1 MRTIKLYE
9 DFNISEDFIKE
20 LKDFCEMYLAYL
32 IDEGFEVNVINNM
45 HDTNLLLDI
54 ERVSVFNNYTEGPHG
69 TRFID
74 NSFRWSE
81 ISDHFI
87 TFYHMLSIEYNL
99 VKSKHS
105 PFGTINLR
113 EEITVGRRVG
123 WTWKNYDN
131 IDNLDPD
138 KKIDKIQIT
147 IKVE

>member
-1 MRTIKLYE
+1 MRIIKLYE
-9 DFNISEDFIKE
+9 DFNTPQDFIKE

-74 NSFRWSE
+74 NSFKWSE
-81 ISDHFI
+81 VSDHFI
-87 TFYHMLSIEYNL
+87 PFFQMLSKEYYL
-99 VKSKHS
+99 VKNRYT
-105 PFGTINLR
+105 FGTINLR
-113 EEITVGRRVG
+113 EEMTVGRRTG

-131 IDNLDPD
+131 IEGLDPD